1 MIMYSHYKTRKR
13 NSGLFRILGVAV
25 VATVAVFLFINFK
38 QYIFF
43 WKYTQH
49 RIASEIAIAVNT
61 RSPEER
67 EKLLKNIAS
76 NCEDLD
82 GDNQL
87 SAEAFFLAG
96 EAHCLLGEAV
106 MGRSFSE
113 AVIYDGVPVVTG
125 EAARPHFLSA
135 IRCIN
140 KGRALSGGMESR
152 HSLILTKAAFYAGYY
167 GGQQLYSVSRGIGPA
182 SALRTVDDVRFCVL
196 MHVLAGKNEEG
207 FGILAEHGK
216 TSDTLEGRLFQA
228 TLYAISKQ
236 YTSAILNY
244 QEVLRKTSDSTVL
257 KLAHINLGK
266 LYYNQSL
273 FNESLGHFTSALSI
287 DERDNQLKIWIGK
300 NYSALGNK
308 AKARAVWS
316 EVLVIDAGN
325 EEVKK
330 LLNPM

>member
-1 MIMYSHYKTRKR
+1 MYSHYKTRKR
-13 NSGLFRILGVAV
+13 NSGLFRIIGVAV
-25 VATVAVFLFINFK
+25 AAAAVVFLFVNLK

-49 RIASEIAIAVNT
+49 RIAREISIAVNT

-96 EAHCLLGEAV
+96 EAHYLLGEAV

-113 AVIYDGVPVVTG
+113 AVIYNGVSTATCEP
-125 EAARPHFLSA
+125 ARPHFLSA

-140 KGRALSGGMESR
+140 KGRALSGAMEPR
-152 HSLILTKAAFYAGYY
+152 HTLILAKAAFYAGYY
-167 GGQQLYSVSRGIGPA
+167 SGQQLFSFARDIGPV
-182 SALRTVDDVRFCVL
+182 SALRTVDDVRFCAL
-196 MHVLAGKNEEG
+196 MHVLAGKSEEG
-207 FGILAEHGK
+207 FEILAEHGK

-228 TLYAISKQ
+228 TLHAISKQ

-244 QEVLRKTSDSTVL
+244 QEVLRKTSDSAVL
-257 KLAHINLGK
+257 KLTHINLGK
-266 LYYNQSL
+266 LYYNRSL
-273 FNESLGHFTSALSI
+273 FNESLGHFTRALAI

>member
-1 MIMYSHYKTRKR
+1 MMYSHYKTRKR
-13 NSGLFRILGVAV
+13 NGGLLRILGITLTGAV
-25 VATVAVFLFINFK
+25 IVFLFVNFK

-49 RIASEIAIAVNT
+49 RIAREIAIAVNT
-61 RSPEER
+61 PSPEER
-67 EKLLKNIAS
+67 EKLLLNIAS

-106 MGRSFSE
+106 MGRSFSA
-113 AVIYDGVPVVTG
+113 AVINDGVPVMTG
-125 EAARPHFLSA
+125 ETARPHFLSA

-140 KGRALSGGMESR
+140 KGRALSGGMEPR
-152 HSLILTKAAFYAGYY
+152 HALILAKAGFYAAYY
-167 GGQQLYSVSRGIGPA
+167 DGPRLFAVARDIGPV
-182 SALRTVDDVRFCVL
+182 SALRTVDDVRFCAL
-196 MHVLAGKNEEG
+196 MYVLAGKTQEG
-207 FGILAEHGK
+207 FGILGEHGK

-236 YTSAILNY
+236 YTNAIINY
-244 QEVLRKTSDSTVL
+244 QEVLRKTSDSSAL

-308 AKARAVWS
+308 AKARAIWS
-316 EVLVIDAGN
+316 EVLAIDAGN